1 MAAWGTAQ
9 LPGHLG
15 KKKTQI
21 WGKSLQISATTL
33 LLGSKGS
40 EFVKLTGLEL

>member
-15 KKKTQI
+15 KKKTTNL
-21 WGKSLQISATTL
+21 GKISADF
-33 LLGSKGS
+33 SYDS
-40 EFVKLTGLEL
+40 AAGLERE